1 MASLAKLG
9 KFTLKE
15 LGLLLEAWFTFV
27 KWDLLISFT
36 EYDNWRNQISLSA
49 NSNDAN
55 VNLSDATQVKQIKLI
70 IKLSEISARFQLRKM
85 NCLRRCISQQQI
97 LKKRGFSAQMHIGVR
112 FEKEK
117 LLAHVWLTVQGKII
131 NDSEAVTSRYSEL
144 KVNNEQ
150 VILNTLK

>member
-1 MASLAKLG
+1 MASLANLC
-9 KFTLKE
+9 KFSIKE

-36 EYDNWRNQISLSA
+36 EYENWRNKISLSP
-49 NSNDAN
+49 NINDAK
-55 VNLSDATQVKQIKLI
+55 VNLSDTTQAKKIKQL

-85 NCLRRCISQQQI
+85 NCLRRCLSQQQM

-117 LLAHVWLTVQGKII
+117 LLAHAWLTVQDKII

-150 VILNTLK
+150 VILNSLK